1 MDENAMVSAQRPT
14 LQQVLSE
21 SRDVVQDV
29 PLFLMAPIVRS
40 RHLRWGATPEEAGTT
55 LPGDEFLPEA
65 QFVATRAITVD
76 APPEAVW
83 PWLVQVGSRRAGWYS
98 NDLLDNLGRPSA
110 VTIVPALQS
119 LAVGQWVPMSPF
131 GPPSETTAFRV
142 DSFQVAEWL
151 LWTKPDSTWAWKLTP
166 LDRGRTRLVS
176 RVHVV
181 YDWGH
186 PLSALLGVL
195 LMEFGD
201 FAMMRRMLL
210 GIKARAE
217 ATNAAAAPGGQFD
230 HR

>member
-1 MDENAMVSAQRPT
+1 
-14 LQQVLSE
+14 
-21 SRDVVQDV
+21 
-29 PLFLMAPIVRS
+29 
-40 RHLRWGATPEEAGTT
+40 
-55 LPGDEFLPEA
+55 
-65 QFVATRAITVD
+65 
-76 APPEAVW
+76 
-83 PWLVQVGSRRAGWYS
+83 
-98 NDLLDNLGRPSA
+98 
-110 VTIVPALQS
+110 
-119 LAVGQWVPMSPF
+119 
-131 GPPSETTAFRV
+131 
-142 DSFQVAEWL
+142 
-151 LWTKPDSTWAWKLTP
+151 
-166 LDRGRTRLVS
+166 VS